1 MAIACL
7 QECGKL
13 EDCSSEYYSMTSI
26 GQFEREPHLSKFDH
40 LHGIY
45 IYLPTGL
52 NTRYSHSP
60 RLHLIEYICYFA
72 SVFSLW
78 FGFSIIAISKALIKA
93 YKYYTER
100 KPKSDNQLYDIQLKV
115 NGN

>member
-1 MAIACL
+1 M
-7 QECGKL
+7 
-13 EDCSSEYYSMTSI
+13 EDCNSEYYLTTTI
-26 GQFEREPHLSKFDH
+26 GQFERDTHHPEFDDFH
-40 LHGIY
+40 SIF

-78 FGFSIIAISKALIKA
+78 FGFSIIATSEALIKA
-93 YKYYTER
+93 YQYYTMR
-100 KPKSDNQLYDIQLKV
+100 KLKNATLYNIHFKEL
-115 NGN
+115 GNNK